1 MQYPVLADVDLEEHS
16 PSIAPGNCRHNVNW
30 HEGPKAACEVE
41 LPPSL
46 YDPSKDR
53 KIEILEI
60 WMTPECYA
68 WYERQNDELQ

>member
-1 MQYPVLADVDLEEHS
+1 
-16 PSIAPGNCRHNVNW
+16 VNW

-60 WMTPECYA
+60 WMTPECYV